1 MYDQSNIFDITLPD
15 FKIDKPIRLIE
26 LFAGIG
32 SQAMALR
39 DLETNFEHYRA
50 VEFDRFAIKSYNAI
64 HGTNF
69 RTSDITKLSGRN
81 LERIYILRG
90 LGYWPYVMIYDKQ
103 HTKQTDTVRKIQRWV
118 NARAVFETVRRFE
131 DYQKKEGGR
140 I

>member
-50 VEFDRFAIKSYNAI
+50 VEFDRFAMKSYNAI
-64 HGTNF
+64 HGT
-69 RTSDITKLSGRN
+69 SYEDISAV
-81 LERIYILRG
+81 YHQ
-90 LGYWPYVMIYDKQ
+90 YD
-103 HTKQTDTVRKIQRWV
+103 
-118 NARAVFETVRRFE
+118 
-131 DYQKKEGGR
+131 
-140 I
+140 

>member
-1 MYDQSNIFDITLPD
+1 
-15 FKIDKPIRLIE
+15 
-26 LFAGIG
+26 
-32 SQAMALR
+32 MALR

-118 NARAVFETVRRFE
+118 NARAVFETVTRFE